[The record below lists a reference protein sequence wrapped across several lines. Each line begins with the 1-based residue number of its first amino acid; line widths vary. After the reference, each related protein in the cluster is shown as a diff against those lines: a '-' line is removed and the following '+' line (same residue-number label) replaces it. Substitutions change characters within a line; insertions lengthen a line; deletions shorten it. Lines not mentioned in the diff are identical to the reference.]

1 MGKDTY
7 LVNIY
12 LKIHN
17 KKNLTM
23 DDLAYLAKYSPEC
36 FEKTC
41 KNVVYNIPEA
51 KPIMES
57 ASSATPPVTNEEQK
71 SEAAEQQPEVSTLQ
85 PEPSAFQNIE
95 NVLENLKRLEMKDF
109 QVENVNA
116 DEVKS
121 LLGNLFMELLFPH
134 NDKDTFMDMSSN
146 EEHRFFD
153 KKV

>member
-1 MGKDTY
+1 MGKDPY

-41 KNVVYNIPEA
+41 KNVVYNIPET

-57 ASSATPPVTNEEQK
+57 TASISANNELKSEEVEQK
-71 SEAAEQQPEVSTLQ
+71 PEALETQPAPSES
-85 PEPSAFQNIE
+85 QNIE
-95 NVLENLKRLEMKDF
+95 NVLENLKRLEAKDF
-109 QVENVNA
+109 PGENVDA

-121 LLGNLFMELLFPH
+121 LLGNLFMEMLFPH
-134 NDKDTFMDMSSN
+134 NDKDTFMDMTKKHHS
-146 EEHRFFD
+146 FD
-153 KKV
+153 KKA